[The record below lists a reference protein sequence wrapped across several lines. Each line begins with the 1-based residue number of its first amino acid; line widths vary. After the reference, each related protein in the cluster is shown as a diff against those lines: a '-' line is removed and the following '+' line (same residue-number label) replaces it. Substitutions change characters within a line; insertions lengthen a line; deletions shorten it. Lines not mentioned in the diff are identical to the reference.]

1 MPELPEVETVK
12 NTLSNLIL
20 NKSIVGVSIKYSK
33 IIRDISVDEFVST
46 INNQS
51 INRLNRI
58 GKYLIFELDT
68 HALVVHLRME
78 GKFFYRDCDFVTSH
92 DHIAFKLDD
101 GHYLVYN
108 DTRKF
113 GTFNLEPLES
123 YANAHYISKLGLE
136 ANCDLLDGKYLYDK
150 LKNKN
155 IAIKTALLNQE
166 VLSGLGNIYVDETL
180 FLSGIIPTTKC
191 NTLDLNTY
199 SLIASSSKKVID
211 KAISE
216 GGTTIKSFS
225 ASEGVHGRF
234 QNHLNV
240 HTKKT
245 CGVCGTVVTKIKVNG
260 RGTYFCEVC
269 QK

>member
-20 NKSIVGVSIKYSK
+20 NKRIIDIDIRYSN
-33 IIRDISVDEFVST
+33 IIRDVSSSEFT
-46 INNQS
+46 NILKGQCINK
-51 INRLNRI
+51 LNRI

-78 GKFFYRDCDFVTSH
+78 GKFFYRDKDFVTKH
-92 DHIAFKLDD
+92 DHIAIKLDD
-101 GHYLVYN
+101 DLFLVYN

-113 GTFNLEPLES
+113 GTFNVEKLHS
-123 YANAHYISKLGLE
+123 YKSVGYLNKLGVE
-136 ANCDLLDGKYLYDK
+136 ANSDLLVGNYLFNK
-150 LKNKN
+150 LRNKS

-166 VLSGLGNIYVDETL
+166 VISGLGNIYVDETL
-180 FLSGIIPTTKC
+180 FLSGILPTTKC
-191 NTLDLNTY
+191 NTLSLEQY
-199 SLIASSSKKVID
+199 SLIANSSKKVID

-216 GGTTIKSFS
+216 GGTTIKSFTV
-225 ASEGVHGRF
+225 SEGVHGRF

-240 HTKKT
+240 HTKKV
-245 CGVCGTVVTKIKVNG
+245 CGVCGSKVIKIKVNG
-260 RGTYFCEVC
+260 RGTYYCEVC